1 MSDITIHFDDFVRE
15 HKNLLDVLKNPTKA
29 KLAKEYKEQSKE
41 LKEKTGGLKGV
52 SPASGFIQRAM
63 AEMKKDGYKKKGKM
77 PLNFDPKKV
86 KKPSAFLES
95 HIANDVPWE
104 QRRAVPILSTGQ
116 RARVREIDG
125 KLVDFNRTDPKYN
138 RETLMLYP
146 LPRAKARQLSESEKK
161 AQEEYREAYT
171 AFLKKKNPSAFKES
185 SNPPPMDSTKTI
197 QKKKGRP
204 SKKIQQ
210 KVLKKAEWE
219 YAPPGGFTFSFD

>member
-1 MSDITIHFDDFVRE
+1 MSDIVIHFDDFVRE
-15 HKNLLDVLKNPTKA
+15 HKNLLDTLKHPTKA
-29 KLAKEYKEQSKE
+29 KLTKEYKEQSKE

-86 KKPSAFLES
+86 KKPSVFLES

-116 RARVREIDG
+116 RAGVREVDG
-125 KLVDFNRTDPKYN
+125 KMINFNRTDPKYN
-138 RETLMLYP
+138 KETLMLYP
-146 LPRAKARQLSESEKK
+146 LPRAKARHLSEAEKK

-171 AFLKKKNPSAFKES
+171 EFLKKKNPSAFKES
-185 SNPPPMDSTKTI
+185 SNQPPMEVAKTTKKRT
-197 QKKKGRP
+197 GRP
-204 SKKIQQ
+204 KKVSAQ

-219 YAPPGGFTFSFD
+219 RFPDEGIEMSFN